1 MKNSALISLLISQ
14 VVSAA
19 VAFRE
24 APVVENSVSSVHV
37 EKRIWAGQ
45 KAETPMSFRTD
56 SFKTPKALAS
66 ENGQAESEDQAQKEQ
81 DDAEM
86 SMIIEIDLATSDLV
100 IDDNNV
106 GEDDDSGLNGG
117 LDSDDDDDETEDEST
132 GEERERTG
140 PIGSQ
145 RDSRGINRP
154 ISDPEMQSQ
163 NDDNSPPEIDD
174 ADSEISESDD
184 DDGDVSSLPA
194 EPGQDGRK
202 NESSQPVRGQPA
214 AQDHGQ
220 PETIPVKVTSYP
232 STPTQ
237 GSGESTAR
245 ATRFPSSK
253 RPKSKSTGADKQSSG
268 SASIVTGRN
277 AGSRQ
282 SGNCTNPNGPVNVK
296 VTVNRQPIPL
306 NDGRKS
312 LVSGGGRN
320 ITAKATISRKSP
332 NAVADGKNS
341 GSTKG
346 MNLKVTVEKDLKTQ
360 SKA

>member
-1 MKNSALISLLISQ
+1 MKNSALISLLIFQ
-14 VVSAA
+14 AVSAA

-24 APVVENSVSSVHV
+24 APVVEDRVSSVHV
-37 EKRIWAGQ
+37 EKRLWAGQ
-45 KAETPMSFRTD
+45 KAKTPISFNTD

-66 ENGQAESEDQAQKEQ
+66 ENGQVESEDQAQKEQ

-100 IDDNNV
+100 IDDNIV
-106 GEDDDSGLNGG
+106 GEDDDAGLDDGV
-117 LDSDDDDDETEDEST
+117 DSDDDDNETEDEST
-132 GEERERTG
+132 EAEGEKTG

-145 RDSRGINRP
+145 NDSSGINRST
-154 ISDPEMQSQ
+154 SDPEMQSQ
-163 NDDNSPPEIDD
+163 NDNNSPPEIDD
-174 ADSEISESDD
+174 TDPEISESDD
-184 DDGDVSSLPA
+184 DNEDDSSLPA
-194 EPGQDGRK
+194 EQGQDGRK

-220 PETIPVKVTSYP
+220 PESIPVKVTAYP

-237 GSGESTAR
+237 SSGESTVR
-245 ATRFPSSK
+245 APGFPSK
-253 RPKSKSTGADKQSSG
+253 RPKSKATGVNNQSSG
-268 SASIVTGRN
+268 IATGRN

-306 NDGRKS
+306 NDGRTN
-312 LVSGGGRN
+312 LVSRGGKN

-332 NAVADGKNS
+332 NAIANGKDS

-346 MNLKVTVEKDLKTQ
+346 MNLKVTIEKDPKTE